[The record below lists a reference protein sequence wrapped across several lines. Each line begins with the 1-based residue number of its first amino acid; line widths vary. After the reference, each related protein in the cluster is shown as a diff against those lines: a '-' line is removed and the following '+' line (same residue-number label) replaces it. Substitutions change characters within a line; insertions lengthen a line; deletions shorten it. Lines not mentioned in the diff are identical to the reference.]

1 LEKNKKISEII
12 LYFIKNY
19 CSKYE
24 DKLELILK
32 FKKQILREQNGAKI
46 LLDLITHLCKEFE
59 IKDDII
65 STMLMI

>member
-1 LEKNKKISEII
+1 MEKNKKISEII

>member
-1 LEKNKKISEII
+1 
-12 LYFIKNY
+12 LYLIKNY

>member
-1 LEKNKKISEII
+1 MEKNKNISEII
-12 LYFIKNY
+12 LYLIKNY

>member
-1 LEKNKKISEII
+1 LEKNKNISEII
-12 LYFIKNY
+12 LYLIKNY